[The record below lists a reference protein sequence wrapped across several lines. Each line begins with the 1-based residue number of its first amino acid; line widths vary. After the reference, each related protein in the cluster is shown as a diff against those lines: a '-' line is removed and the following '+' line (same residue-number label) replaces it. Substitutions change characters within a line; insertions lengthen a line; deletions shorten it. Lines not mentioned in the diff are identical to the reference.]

1 MSQNL
6 GRKDIPGIIL
16 GIIGAIFVIWYLSR
30 DTPTTSQ
37 SAEQV
42 KPATASEAITANNP
56 QDMESAEASEIAAA
70 QLHPEDLVEFK
81 YGAIACLN
89 RDDLQ
94 AMVMH
99 SLKHETTKASAYML
113 SKENPDGTCIMLD
126 QNKQYKVISAEYNN
140 QDDPEIGIIE
150 IVGKDVDSA
159 KQGAW
164 ALTIGAWKSD

>member
-1 MSQNL
+1 MKKYL
-6 GRKDIPGIIL
+6 KIVFLVAVFGIAL
-16 GIIGAIFVIWYLSR
+16 IGFFSGSDDNKASA
-30 DTPTTSQ
+30 SQ
-37 SAEQV
+37 SKDTQS
-42 KPATASEAITANNP
+42 PASEAVTASNL
-56 QDMESAEASEIAAA
+56 QDMESVEASEIAAA

-140 QDDPEIGIIE
+140 PDDPEIGIIE
-150 IVGKDVDSA
+150 IVGKDVNSA

-164 ALTIGAWKSD
+164 ALTIGAWKAD